1 MTPGIDGEA
10 AQRDALRGA
19 PRTLATLSAFPRR
32 ALHAAVLALLCLSPA
47 LPATA
52 RPQDHALS
60 LQGYGSIALTRLKTG
75 HLTLQAHVNGVPGR
89 FVLDTGAGRSV
100 IESSRHAKFKL
111 ARIDAASGVAIGAG
125 GNVPLRMSH
134 GNRLQI
140 GRYVDFGFTAYL
152 MPLQQVNLA
161 FLRRGQERIDGVIG
175 ADVLRSGAA
184 VIDYAGAKLYLKPR
198 AGAPATVKPLPEK
211 AKR

>member
-1 MTPGIDGEA
+1 MTAGRGHATPVRGSGPGGRRGIRARLDRIA
-10 AQRDALRGA
+10 AA
-19 PRTLATLSAFPRR
+19 
-32 ALHAAVLALLCLSPA
+32 LALLCLSCAVPA
-47 LPATA
+47 AA
-52 RPQDHALS
+52 RPQDAALP
-60 LQGYGSIALTRLKTG
+60 LEGYGSIALTRLKTG
-75 HLTLQAHVNGVPGR
+75 HLMLQASVNGVPGR

-100 IESSRHAKFKL
+100 IEASRSTKFRL
-111 ARIDAASGVAIGAG
+111 ARIDDATGVAIGAG

-152 MPLQQVNLA
+152 MPLQHVNLA

-184 VIDYAGAKLYLKPR
+184 VIDYAGARLYLKPR
-198 AGAPATVKPLPEK
+198 AGSAAPVSPPPEA

>member
-1 MTPGIDGEA
+1 MPPLFRIVLLLSLCIASAPAFAREP
-10 AQRDALRGA
+10 DAL
-19 PRTLATLSAFPRR
+19 
-32 ALHAAVLALLCLSPA
+32 VL
-47 LPATA
+47 
-52 RPQDHALS
+52 D
-60 LQGYGSIALTRLKTG
+60 GYSSIALTRMKTG
-75 HLTLQAHVNGVPGR
+75 HLTVQAHVNGIPGR

-100 IESSRHAKFKL
+100 IETARHAKFKL

-184 VIDYAGAKLYLKPR
+184 VIDYAGGKLYLKPR
-198 AGAPATVKPLPEK
+198 AGTAVNATNTTDTG
-211 AKR
+211 KR

>member
-1 MTPGIDGEA
+1 MPRFGRIVLLLSLCIA
-10 AQRDALRGA
+10 CAPLGA
-19 PRTLATLSAFPRR
+19 REPR
-32 ALHAAVLALLCLSPA
+32 ALTL
-47 LPATA
+47 
-52 RPQDHALS
+52 D
-60 LQGYGSIALTRLKTG
+60 GYSSIALTRMATG
-75 HLTLQAHVNGVPGR
+75 HLTVQAHVNGVPGR
-89 FVLDTGAGRSV
+89 FVLDTGAGRSI
-100 IESSRHAKFKL
+100 IETARHAKFRL

-140 GRYVDFGFTAYL
+140 GRYLDFGFTAYL

-161 FLRRGQERIDGVIG
+161 FVRRGQERVDGVIG

-198 AGAPATVKPLPEK
+198 AGTAANVTPPPEK

>member
-1 MTPGIDGEA
+1 MNSHLRIALLLLACIAAATANAREPG
-10 AQRDALRGA
+10 
-19 PRTLATLSAFPRR
+19 TLAL
-32 ALHAAVLALLCLSPA
+32 
-47 LPATA
+47 
-52 RPQDHALS
+52 D
-60 LQGYGSIALTRLKTG
+60 GYSSIALTRMKTG
-75 HLTLQAHVNGVPGR
+75 HLTVQAHINGVPGR

-100 IESSRHAKFKL
+100 IETARHAKFKL

-184 VIDYAGAKLYLKPR
+184 VIDYAGNKLYLKPR
-198 AGAPATVKPLPEK
+198 AGTAANVTPNPEK